1 MLKLYI
7 FHSVNWKQYVLTLK
21 FVSKRLLAPLSF
33 SAALPQLLHPSLTIL
48 FKKIKI
54 GEKSNKVN
62 MKKQV
67 TADLSIMISLLSPLL
82 QSDDSNST
90 QQVFLK

>member
-1 MLKLYI
+1 M
-7 FHSVNWKQYVLTLK
+7 
-21 FVSKRLLAPLSF
+21 SKRLLAPLSF

-90 QQVFLK
+90 QEVFLK